1 MHTRQVDEH
10 GGRPPANGHRFPVL
24 SDAIGPALV
33 VLALQRSAGNAAM
46 ARELSRRGRPN
57 RVDAR
62 GLIVLTRGSGRR
74 AAGGTSIRTSSSTIW
89 LSRSTTISEIHGDQG
104 TQHFVKIDGRAA
116 AAALENL
123 TVTQGKAVEVRWNQ
137 RDHRDLR
144 RLIKGEYK
152 TARFSSGSPDRL
164 IGLLDGTRVEPVTDP
179 WGESDQQGAERR
191 EVEKRALSLDAAE
204 LYGAFR

>member
-10 GGRPPANGHRFPVL
+10 GGRPPANGHRSPVL

-57 RVDAR
+57 RVDAQPTSTVQR
-62 GLIVLTRGSGRR
+62 TP
-74 AAGGTSIRTSSSTIW
+74 AAADFDPDLVVNDLALAIDDD
-89 LSRSTTISEIHGDQG
+89 SEIHGDQG

-152 TARFSSGSPDRL
+152 TARFSSGSPT
-164 IGLLDGTRVEPVTDP
+164 G
-179 WGESDQQGAERR
+179 
-191 EVEKRALSLDAAE
+191 
-204 LYGAFR
+204 